1 MKQFSFS
8 QAIVA
13 GLVGTVGMTM
23 MMLMAP
29 LMGMPEMNIG
39 KMLAGFMGIP
49 VIIGWVAHFM
59 IGEALALIYAYAF
72 AGRLPGSAW
81 VKGLLFGLIPWF
93 MAQVVVNP
101 MMGAGVF
108 ASNTPT
114 PVAMVMGSLIG
125 HIVYGTVL
133 GAVYGRT
140 GLRGVLLHRS
150 VNSFNQ

>member
-8 QAIVA
+8 KAIIA
-13 GLVGTVGMTM
+13 GLVGTVVMTM
-23 MMLMAP
+23 MMVIAP
-29 LMGMPEMNIG
+29 LIGMPEMSIG
-39 KMLAGFMGIP
+39 RMLAGFMGIP
-49 VIIGWVAHFM
+49 VAIGWGAHFM
-59 IGEALALIYAYAF
+59 IGAVLAVIYAYAF
-72 AGRLPGSAW
+72 AARLPGSVW

-114 PVAMVMGSLIG
+114 PVAMVMGSLMG

-133 GAVYGRT
+133 GAVYSRP
-140 GLRGVLLHRS
+140 GLRS
-150 VNSFNQ
+150 VAAAPQH